1 MKSRLLMAVGLAGTI
16 FAVQAQA
23 QASAWVIDPAHSSV
37 NFEIRNLG
45 VSHVHG
51 SFGNVRG
58 TVMLDDKDITKSS
71 VVATIDTT
79 TVSTG
84 VASRDTHLRAADF
97 FDVEKNPAMAFK
109 STAVVKAA
117 GKMQLIG
124 DLTINGVTRSVT
136 LELDGPTP
144 PQASQ
149 GKMVSG
155 FSASGKISRKEFN
168 FGQKYTPPVMGDDVK
183 FTVNVEIDKK

>member
-1 MKSRLLMAVGLAGTI
+1 MKMKSRLLMAVGLAGTI

-23 QASAWVIDPAHSSV
+23 QASAWMIDPEHSSV

-71 VVATIDTT
+71 VMATIDTT

-84 VASRDTHLRAADF
+84 VASRDTHLKAADF

-109 STAVVKAA
+109 STAV
-117 GKMQLIG
+117 
-124 DLTINGVTRSVT
+124 
-136 LELDGPTP
+136 
-144 PQASQ
+144 
-149 GKMVSG
+149 
-155 FSASGKISRKEFN
+155 
-168 FGQKYTPPVMGDDVK
+168 
-183 FTVNVEIDKK
+183 